1 MTALVQLREAPLIAF
16 SDDIIDY
23 EEFLILY
30 ELNISREICPIVFLI
45 NSIYL
50 LGMKHFHV
58 VLVIQPGYLGK
69 SSRTLYT
76 I

>member
-30 ELNISREICPIVFLI
+30 ELNISREI
-45 NSIYL
+45 
-50 LGMKHFHV
+50 
-58 VLVIQPGYLGK
+58 
-69 SSRTLYT
+69 
-76 I
+76 

>member
-1 MTALVQLREAPLIAF
+1 MTALVQLWEAPLIAF
-16 SDDIIDY
+16 SDDIDY
-23 EEFLILY
+23 DEFLILY
-30 ELNISREICPIVFLI
+30 ELNISREICPIVFLV

-58 VLVIQPGYLGK
+58 VLVTWSGHLGK
-69 SSRTLYT
+69 SSRTLCN